1 MTAMDLAA
9 RAAELRREIERH
21 NHLYH
26 VLNQPEI
33 SDSEYDALF
42 RELVEIEERHPELRT
57 PDSPTQRV
65 GAPPVEAFAAHRHL
79 EPMLSLDNAFGEGE
93 FRAFDERV
101 RRGLGEDGPIDYFVE
116 LKLDGASISLT
127 YRDGLLEAAATR
139 GDGTTGERVTE
150 NARTVR
156 GIPLRL
162 RIDWPGIVEVRGE
175 VVMLKAVFEQLN
187 SERSERGEQVFANPR
202 NAAAGGLRQLDS
214 RQTAS
219 RKLNFFA
226 YGIGFAE
233 SLPVDRQS
241 SLAGLLREAGFAVA
255 PGARLCRGADEAW
268 IAVEAIRA
276 ARQELPFGI
285 DGAVV
290 KVDRFDLRERLGST
304 SHGPRWAIA
313 VKFPAEQAFTK
324 LLRVVAQVGRTGA
337 ITPVAELEPVQ
348 VGGVTVSRATLHNWE
363 DVWRK
368 DVREGDVVII
378 QRAGDVIPEV
388 VGPVL
393 EKRSGDLPMPQEPTS
408 CPECGGPVGRDS
420 GHVALRCLNPSC
432 PAKAHA
438 KLVHFCSRNAMDIE
452 GLGEKQIR
460 RFLEL
465 GLLSDLPSIYR
476 LKDRKE
482 ELLALER
489 MGEQSTANLLAAIEK
504 SRTRSLD
511 RFLFGLGIRH
521 VGERGAKDLARHFG
535 TLEALRSADYAAL
548 VAVPDV
554 GPRTASEIEE
564 FFEDPENRR
573 MIDELL
579 ELGVR
584 PSPVRETRGDALAG
598 QTVVF
603 TGKLE
608 RLTRE
613 QAEELVRRLGGK
625 ASGSVSRAT
634 TLVVAGPGA
643 GSKLQKA
650 EQLGVRVVSEEEF
663 LSTLP
668 EGAL

>member
-1 MTAMDLAA
+1 
-9 RAAELRREIERH
+9 
-21 NHLYH
+21 
-26 VLNQPEI
+26 
-33 SDSEYDALF
+33 
-42 RELVEIEERHPELRT
+42 
-57 PDSPTQRV
+57 TQRV
-65 GAPPVEAFAAHRHL
+65 GAPPVEGFPPHPHL

-101 RRGLGEDGPIDYFVE
+101 RRGLGEDGPIDYSVE

-139 GDGTTGERVTE
+139 GDGATGERITE

-156 GIPLRL
+156 GVPLRL
-162 RIDWPGIVEVRGE
+162 LVDWPGVVEVRGE
-175 VVMLKAVFEQLN
+175 VVMLKSVFEQLN
-187 SERSERGEQVFANPR
+187 RERSERGEQVFANPR

-214 RQTAS
+214 RQTAA

-226 YGIGFAE
+226 YGLGRAE
-233 SLPVDRQS
+233 HLPVHRQS
-241 SLAGLLREAGFAVA
+241 DLSALLREAGFAVA
-255 PGARLCRGADEAW
+255 PQSRRCRGADEAW
-268 IAVEAIRA
+268 EAIEAIRM
-276 ARQELPFGI
+276 ARADLPFGI

-290 KVDRFDLRERLGST
+290 KVDRFDLRERLGAT

-313 VKFPAEQAFTK
+313 VKFPAEQAFTR
-324 LLRVVAQVGRTGA
+324 LLRVSAQVGRTGA

-363 DVWRK
+363 DVSRK
-368 DVREGDVVII
+368 DVREGDVVIV

-393 EKRSGDLPMPQEPTS
+393 DKRSGNPPKPQEPNR
-408 CPECGGPVGRDS
+408 CPECGGEVGRDA
-420 GHVALRCLNPSC
+420 GQVALRCLNPSC

-438 KLVHFCSRNAMDIE
+438 KLEHFCSRNAMDIE

-476 LKDRKE
+476 LRDRRQ

-489 MGEQSTANLLAAIEK
+489 MGEQSTANLLEAIEQSK
-504 SRTRSLD
+504 TRSLD

-535 TLEALRSADYAAL
+535 TLDALRKADYSAL
-548 VAVPDV
+548 LAVPDV

-564 FFEDPENRR
+564 FFEDPENQR

-579 ELGVR
+579 ALGV
-584 PSPVRETRGDALAG
+584 SPAPVEETQGDAFAG

-608 RLTRE
+608 RFTRE
-613 QAEELVRRLGGK
+613 DAEELVRRLGGK
-625 ASGSVSRAT
+625 AAGSVSRAT
-634 TLVVAGPGA
+634 TLLVAGPGA

-650 EQLGVRVVSEEEF
+650 EQLGVKVVSEEEF
-663 LSTLP
+663 LAMLP